1 MRQREMSLYLLHQ
14 KLPSFILHTFFLQ
27 NLHSYI
33 ILTYELSSSLYFP
46 SERCSFSLPYVTTDF
61 QTGKIPLYT
70 LANTSLWVIV
80 MSHPDEQAR
89 SSPVFARVTWVA
101 WVISGDSSHPPTPGY
116 LLSLPCAPE
125 LARSDWSFTLFFA
138 LTWYLYDSPHLS
150 LDVQNIMHFSW
161 RKKIWSTSRRVLWN
175 KRFRSNL
182 SPNVP
187 ELRVWGIA
195 LF

>member
-1 MRQREMSLYLLHQ
+1 MGVPLYQDSAGPTGIHRQLPRKADALHLPILSSRAFFL
-14 KLPSFILHTFFLQ
+14 LPSVCNDWLPNRKNPLI
-27 NLHSYI
+27 Y
-33 ILTYELSSSLYFP
+33 SS
-46 SERCSFSLPYVTTDF
+46 
-61 QTGKIPLYT
+61 KHI
-70 LANTSLWVIV
+70 A
-80 MSHPDEQAR
+80 MSHPVLAHFLND
-89 SSPVFARVTWVA
+89 PKWIWVTWVA
-101 WVISGDSSHPPTPGY
+101 WVISGDSSHPAPPGY

-125 LARSDWSFTLFFA
+125 LASSDWSFTLFFA